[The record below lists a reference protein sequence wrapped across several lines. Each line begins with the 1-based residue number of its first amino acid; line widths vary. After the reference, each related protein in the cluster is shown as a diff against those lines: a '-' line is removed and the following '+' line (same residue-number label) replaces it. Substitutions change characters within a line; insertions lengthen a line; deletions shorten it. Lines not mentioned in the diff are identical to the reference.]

1 MSFCLKILG
10 ISTFLLLSSP
20 LMAEV
25 SQKKNFSFI
34 REANLGSMPVKL
46 RARHH
51 LTMTKILI
59 ELEKKEKYPTFYK
72 SRFSSLEFLEKVS
85 DLFIDQCFAADGNNT
100 CLFGGW
106 PSQRN
111 GSCSVPWAPG
121 SRAVADGLETNSYDD
136 NDYCGANNLFRCNPL
151 IFGPGIEQNL
161 AGDDFPEINGRRNNI
176 SPYHAGICVDISRGY
191 NRLSQRC
198 QEASVK
204 LDQIREGNNLPPWRE
219 SDFFNEE
226 RAEDF
231 RSLQNLIADRCSEDR
246 ERLNRDGMCSSLD
259 ASLGL
264 TAVAVEAGRIDGIT
278 PDELFPQC
286 ANSTPGQPQCN
297 DELNTDFDNMVAAM
311 EELRNQRQCRFYGI
325 QAIDS
330 ESLSQLMDF
339 QDSPCRSGVQGA
351 MKSSGIPTDGAE
363 FSFYFFGSKNERLGR
378 LNISQLRPES
388 TKEEIMAELT
398 TGENQ
403 ARFESFC
410 NNSTCPRIEDGDL
423 KLESLY
429 SALDRVKEKANC
441 NFGSVQAVDRD
452 TGNNEAFELSQ
463 CGLSI
468 EGRLASEGLP
478 HTPGIR
484 GLQQRIPV
492 SVNIRDRQGNFLS
505 KIHLNAASDM
515 TAESI
520 YEQIDNEA
528 LQEACVSSNSTNL
541 SDDEGAVAD
550 VGISEG
556 TFIPSFWQSRIADL
570 RNVAA
575 NNNIEGFRIEVTE
588 TGDMILHADDPN
600 QILAHQTQFLNL
612 INNDPEVRTR
622 ASFLTSPN
630 GGVRIVGTPPA
641 ARVEAIAQRDGVT
654 LSTVERA
661 TMADITDGV
670 GIISLARDSSG
681 VITFTSTGKT
691 EEAFSGGEYPGYQVN
706 VSREGN
712 SLSSTVTLTPLDE
725 SGQAILN
732 TQPITNTEVPIPVVR
747 PDNGVT
753 GAREPA
759 ELPRN
764 VDGDSLTRTQKIY
777 RLDLVDAEDRLSE
790 VFNEEVLDTNPGLNG
805 AYELLIQT
813 AGSFPVT
820 ATEVTSDGTAIR
832 VTIDPRGGNR
842 AGYTQQELGLLMDA
856 AEGGATIEQ
865 VAVEEGRVI
874 YLIKQ

>member
-10 ISTFLLLSSP
+10 ISIFLLLSCP
-20 LMAEV
+20 TMAGP

-34 REANLGSMPVKL
+34 REANLGRMPVKL

-59 ELEKKEKYPTFYK
+59 ELEKKEKYPTYYK

-111 GSCSVPWAPG
+111 GSCSVPWGPG
-121 SRAVADGLETNSYDD
+121 ARAIAEGLETNSYDGD
-136 NDYCGANNLFRCNPL
+136 DYCGANNLFRCNPL
-151 IFGPGIEQNL
+151 IFGPGIEQGL
-161 AGDDFPEINGRRNNI
+161 AGDEFPNINGRRNNS

-191 NRLSQRC
+191 NGLSQKC
-198 QEASVK
+198 QQASVT
-204 LDQIREGNNLPPWRE
+204 LDEIRESNDLPPWRE

-231 RSLQNLIADRCSEDR
+231 RNLQNVIADRCSEDG
-246 ERLNRDGMCSSLD
+246 ERLNSDGMCSSLD

-286 ANSTPGQPQCN
+286 ANTTPGQPQCN
-297 DELNTDFDNMVAAM
+297 DELNSDFGNMVAAM

-339 QDSPCRSGVQGA
+339 QDSACRSGVQGA
-351 MKSSGIPTDGAE
+351 MKSSGLPTGGAE
-363 FSFYFFGSKNERLGR
+363 FSFYFFGSNNERLGR
-378 LNISQLRPES
+378 LSISQLRPDA

-410 NNSTCPRIEDGDL
+410 NNSACPRIENGDL
-423 KLESLY
+423 RLENLY
-429 SALDRVKEKANC
+429 SALDRVKERTNC

-452 TGNNEAFELSQ
+452 TGNNEAFELSN

-468 EGRLASEGLP
+468 EGRLASDGLP

-484 GLQQRIPV
+484 GIQQRVPV
-492 SVNIRDRQGNFLS
+492 SVNIRDRQGRFLS
-505 KIHLNAASDM
+505 TIHLNAASDM
-515 TAESI
+515 NADSI
-520 YEQIDNEA
+520 YEQINNED
-528 LQEACVSSNSTNL
+528 LQEACVKSNSTNL
-541 SDDEGAVAD
+541 SDDEAAVAD

-575 NNNIEGFRIEVTE
+575 QNNIEGFRIEVTE

-600 QILAHQTQFLNL
+600 QILAFQAQFLNL
-612 INNDPEVRTR
+612 INNDPEVGSR
-622 ASFLTSPN
+622 ASFQTSPN
-630 GGVRIVGTPPA
+630 GGIRIVGTPPA

-654 LSTVERA
+654 LSTAESA
-661 TMADITDGV
+661 TMTEISDGV
-670 GIISLARDSSG
+670 GVNSLARDSSG
-681 VITFTSTGKT
+681 VISFTSTGKT
-691 EEAFSGGEYPGYQVN
+691 EEAFSGGQYPGYQVS
-706 VSREGN
+706 VAREGTN
-712 SLSSTVTLTPLDE
+712 RSSTVTLTPLDE

-732 TQPITNTEVPIPVVR
+732 TRPITTTEVPIPVAR

-764 VDGDSLTRTQKIY
+764 VDVDSLTRTQKIY

-790 VFNEEVLDTNPGLNG
+790 VFDEEVLDTNPGLNG

-820 ATEVTSDGTAIR
+820 ATEVTPNGTSIR

-842 AGYTQQELGLLMDA
+842 AGYTQQELNLLMDT

-865 VAVEEGRVI
+865 VGVEEGRII